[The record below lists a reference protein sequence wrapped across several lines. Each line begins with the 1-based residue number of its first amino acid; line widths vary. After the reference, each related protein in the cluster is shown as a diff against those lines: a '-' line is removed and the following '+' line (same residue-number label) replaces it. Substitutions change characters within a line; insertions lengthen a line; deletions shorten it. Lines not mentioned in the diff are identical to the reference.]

1 MLKLT
6 NQAQERI
13 KEGKP
18 LTVDDLLNNV
28 DLKFNGYIPSA
39 VAFEFFSFIRL
50 CLGEE
55 PENANPL
62 SHYFL
67 IDTIFQQ
74 DNVKF
79 YMEHRG
85 IDYEGN
91 KGRTAIMCTREFSK
105 STLIG
110 TYLPLFIA
118 WRGNIPGYGDVN
130 YGLYIGDSMRNNV
143 KTTMNTIE
151 VVYLESLWLQDQ
163 FESYRFTDEVMEL
176 IRNPRTK
183 KEIAEYD
190 KAMSMGKKK
199 EQVPGRSKRKFA
211 MKGVGAMA
219 LSLDAVLYTEYG
231 TTTIGDCVVGDMIYG
246 ADGKLCTITKKSEVF
261 HKPMYKINLE
271 DGRSIDVSEDHINS
285 IVQKTIPS
293 RKTEFKTL
301 YNKMD
306 VTTTELLEMKMYHKR
321 MRGSIEQKERLLFI
335 ENCKSLEYS
344 TKAVLVDPYTLGV
357 FLGDGTI
364 KKNKKSV
371 RVTCHEK
378 DLPTYLEHI
387 PYELGEIQ
395 SDSRSPHVKT
405 FTILGIGKYVDQLG
419 LSVNS
424 HEKFIPKSY
433 FYCSEDQRLSLLQG
447 LIDTDGTVSKDRGK
461 ARYVSTSKVLAYDVA
476 NLVRSLGGR
485 ASVVAKECSKIVS
498 HIHGREVHSKK
509 GTYKVY
515 IWLNTP
521 IARLERKLMLQTH
534 DTTVY
539 GKYVA
544 ITSIEQIEMVP
555 SQCIAV
561 DNEEHQ
567 FITGDYVRTHN
578 TGTRGTRSGL
588 QRPQFAIFDD
598 LVPSES
604 EANSEAV
611 LGNIESTID
620 SDVLQAL
627 HGSGSFAMII
637 GTPYNKKDPVYK
649 RIESGAWVPVV
660 FPICKELRVD
670 LTEEEFE
677 GVWEDRHSYKKVMKR
692 YLDAIKED
700 KQRGV
705 MQELMLRISSEED
718 RLIPDNYMHW
728 FNRVD
733 IIAKGGEYNWYITT
747 DFTTTGKKGSDFS
760 GIAVW
765 AVNSN
770 EDWLLVDLSLKKL
783 DLNEQYEELFRLV
796 NRYKRFNGSVT
807 VGIET
812 DGQQKAHIFAV
823 QQMMSKKN
831 EYFTLARQKGK
842 TEFGISSGGI
852 KKFNRFLAG
861 AVPKFQNGKVW
872 FATELKKSADMQE
885 LLQELQYVTYAG
897 FGSSSDDGCDLITQ
911 MSMMEI
917 YAPSEC
923 SINEKHPKDKMW
935 WDEIENDSNDYLGS
949 YIV

>member
-1 MLKLT
+1 MMKLT

-28 DLKFNGYIPSA
+28 DLRFNGYIPSA

-62 SHYFL
+62 AHYFL

-74 DNVKF
+74 DNVRF
-79 YMEHRG
+79 YMEQRG

-163 FESYRFTDEVMEL
+163 FEAYRFTDEVMEL
-176 IRNPRTK
+176 VRKPRTK

-190 KAMSMGKKK
+190 KAMNMGKKK

-211 MKGVGAMA
+211 MKGVGAM
-219 LSLDAVLYTEYG
+219 
-231 TTTIGDCVVGDMIYG
+231 
-246 ADGKLCTITKKSEVF
+246 
-261 HKPMYKINLE
+261 
-271 DGRSIDVSEDHINS
+271 
-285 IVQKTIPS
+285 
-293 RKTEFKTL
+293 
-301 YNKMD
+301 
-306 VTTTELLEMKMYHKR
+306 
-321 MRGSIEQKERLLFI
+321 
-335 ENCKSLEYS
+335 
-344 TKAVLVDPYTLGV
+344 
-357 FLGDGTI
+357 
-364 KKNKKSV
+364 
-371 RVTCHEK
+371 
-378 DLPTYLEHI
+378 
-387 PYELGEIQ
+387 
-395 SDSRSPHVKT
+395 
-405 FTILGIGKYVDQLG
+405 
-419 LSVNS
+419 
-424 HEKFIPKSY
+424 
-433 FYCSEDQRLSLLQG
+433 
-447 LIDTDGTVSKDRGK
+447 
-461 ARYVSTSKVLAYDVA
+461 
-476 NLVRSLGGR
+476 
-485 ASVVAKECSKIVS
+485 
-498 HIHGREVHSKK
+498 
-509 GTYKVY
+509 
-515 IWLNTP
+515 
-521 IARLERKLMLQTH
+521 
-534 DTTVY
+534 
-539 GKYVA
+539 
-544 ITSIEQIEMVP
+544 
-555 SQCIAV
+555 
-561 DNEEHQ
+561 
-567 FITGDYVRTHN
+567 

-598 LVPSES
+598 LVPSDA

-611 LGNIESTID
+611 LSNIQSTID

-627 HGSGSFAMII
+627 HGAGSFAMII
-637 GTPYNKKDPVYK
+637 GTPYNKKDPVYQ

-718 RLIPDNYMHW
+718 RLIPDSYMNW
-728 FNRVD
+728 FSRAD
-733 IIAKGGEYNWYITT
+733 ITAKGGEYNWYITT

-783 DLNEQYEELFRLV
+783 DLSEQYEELFRMV

-812 DGQQKAHIFAV
+812 DGQQKAHIYSV
-823 QQMMSKKN
+823 QQMMAKKN

-842 TEFGISSGGI
+842 TEPGIGSGGI

-861 AVPKFQNGKVW
+861 AVPKFQNGKIW
-872 FATELKKSADMQE
+872 FANEIKRTADMQE
-885 LLQELQYVTYAG
+885 LLQELQYTTYAG
-897 FGSSSDDGCDLITQ
+897 FGSGSDDGCDLITQ
-911 MSMMEI
+911 MSMMEV
-917 YAPSEC
+917 YAPSAIMVNDTEY
-923 SINEKHPKDKMW
+923 KDTMW
-935 WDEIENDSNDYLGS
+935 WEEEQDDGNAYLSS